1 MCASSTKLI
10 YPLRNLNCFHDR
22 TNFVNTPPE
31 QHQSICTRKQNAFPV
46 KQVDIRILDSFNERY
61 IMSRFDNWYFMKHK
75 RLVCVNLLLYYHLSS
90 EYKDTRRFQG
100 GLKKIKTC
108 RNLKL
113 LKVTSSLLEEKKVQ
127 LGTLFVPYLKPS
139 GKRVPKRVLYM
150 FKNLKRFRI

>member
-1 MCASSTKLI
+1 M
-10 YPLRNLNCFHDR
+10 
-22 TNFVNTPPE
+22 
-31 QHQSICTRKQNAFPV
+31 
-46 KQVDIRILDSFNERY
+46 
-61 IMSRFDNWYFMKHK
+61 
-75 RLVCVNLLLYYHLSS
+75 
-90 EYKDTRRFQG
+90 
-100 GLKKIKTC
+100 KTC